1 MEMRIAE
8 KTREAF
14 NPDRLAPAHLKTRM
28 ALVHDFKLKSKI
40 FKIRK
45 IKALPQY

>member
-14 NPDRLAPAHLKTRM
+14 SPDSLAPAHIKPRM
-28 ALVHDFKLKSKI
+28 VLVHYNMLKKQDVQN
-40 FKIRK
+40 KIRK
-45 IKALPQY
+45 IKALP

>member
-8 KTREAF
+8 KTGEAF
-14 NPDRLAPAHLKTRM
+14 NPDSLAPAHIKTRM
-28 ALVHDFKLKSKI
+28 PLVHYYRFKSKI

-45 IKALPQY
+45 IKALT